1 MNRRRKFDGHTSAS
15 GVVAALGFFCVC
27 GGVGG
32 DVGGARWELS
42 CKTSCTTVFGT
53 VLNIF
58 TVQGDPKIVYVPRF
72 SNPKINPRR

>member
-58 TVQGDPKIVYVPRF
+58 TVFDFRLRMQYIRYLAWY
-72 SNPKINPRR
+72 